1 MWKLQISQEKNT
13 LNRTNTRLE
22 TAEGN
27 SKVKIWR
34 HTIETIQNETQREK
48 KTEKKYIGYQ

>member
-1 MWKLQISQEKNT
+1 MKTTNISRKNT
-13 LNRTNTRLE
+13 LNRANTRFE

-34 HTIETIQNETQREK
+34 HIIETIQNETQREK
-48 KTEKKYIGYQ
+48 KTGKKVHRV

>member
-1 MWKLQISQEKNT
+1 MKTTNISRKNT

-27 SKVKIWR
+27 SEVKMWR
-34 HTIETIQNETQREK
+34 HTIETIQDETQREK
-48 KTEKKYIGYQ
+48 KPGKKVHRV